1 MNINPSCLSVGEI
14 IHYVSNGTIESLDS
28 EQVMRL
34 VVHFE
39 EEIEG
44 LKEEEDDDVYRRGH
58 SDGYEEAVSQMRN
71 HLDTM

>member
-1 MNINPSCLSVGEI
+1 MNINPSCMSVGEL

-44 LKEEEDDDVYRRGH
+44 LKWERDQAYDDGKLEGYYEGYNV
-58 SDGYEEAVSQMRN
+58 GYEDGR
-71 HLDTM
+71 D

>member
-44 LKEEEDDDVYRRGH
+44 LKEERDMAFDEGRIQ
-58 SDGYEEAVSQMRN
+58 GYEEGFDTCNQM
-71 HLDTM
+71 DTM